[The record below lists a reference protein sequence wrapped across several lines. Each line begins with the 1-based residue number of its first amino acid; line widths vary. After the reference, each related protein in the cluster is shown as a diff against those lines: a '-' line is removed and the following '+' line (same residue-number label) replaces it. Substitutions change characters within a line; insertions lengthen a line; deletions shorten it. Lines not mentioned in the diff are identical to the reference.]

1 MKKITIERHFEPKC
15 VYLSD
20 LEDGTFVLLLGSP
33 YIVTSINGKKMT
45 LSLERGE
52 LNEIEDTHHFTDK
65 TNVLKNFTLTVL
77 TQ

>member
-1 MKKITIERHFEPKC
+1 MKIITIEQHLESEY
-15 VYLSD
+15 VYLRD

-33 YIVTSINGKKMT
+33 YIVTSISGKKMT

-52 LNEIEDTHHFTDK
+52 LYEAEDTHFTNK
-65 TNVLKNFTLTVL
+65 TNVLKSFTLTVL